1 MCRWNVLYIICNI
14 IDSFLSITRLTFIS
28 RGFCA
33 MLQTVLH
40 AIYVAFDLIPLLMD
54 RFHLNLFGWA
64 AMGNVM
70 MIILLLLL
78 LVLL

>member
-1 MCRWNVLYIICNI
+1 
-14 IDSFLSITRLTFIS
+14 
-28 RGFCA
+28 